1 MIYCVED
8 DGNIRELVVYT
19 LNTTGMEARGFED
32 GKSFMEALA
41 FETPELILLDIMLPG
56 EDGLSLLKKL
66 KNSAKTKEIPVI
78 MVTAKGAE
86 YDKVVGLDGGAD
98 DYVTKPFGM
107 MELVSRIKAV
117 LRRTKKEKEEGQY
130 SVGNL
135 SMDLKKHVVFVDG
148 KQVTLTLK
156 EFELLGRLVQN
167 HNIVLTRDR
176 LLEEVWGYD
185 FDGETRTVDVHIRS
199 LRQTILYGLKGI
211 SAYGHQA
218 RELGYYS
225 TQVDDFYIYGL
236 EALTD
241 DALTVEELIRMTM
254 RTGEMALEVM
264 KQLDEANTS
273 VYGNPYPHKVS
284 VRRKKGP
291 FIIVSG
297 HDFKDLEM
305 LLEQTKGTGI
315 NIYTHGE
322 MLPGHGYEGLKK
334 YPHLVGNFGGAW
346 QDQQK
351 EFDNL
356 PGCILMT
363 TNCLMRPREGYKD
376 RIYSTNV
383 VGWEGVKYIP
393 KKENGEKD
401 FHEIIEQAL
410 ALGGFSDDE
419 EEKEITVG
427 FAHQAVLTCAEKIV
441 EAVKD
446 GTIRHFFLIGGCD
459 GARPGRN
466 YYTEFAKMVPQDCVI
481 LTLACGKYRFNKLDF
496 GEIAGLPR
504 LMDVGQCNDVYSAVR
519 IATALADA
527 FNTDV
532 NGLPLSMIVSW
543 YEQKAVADLL
553 ALLSLGVRNIYLGPT
568 LPAFLSPNV
577 LQYLVDTFHIRAI
590 SNAEDDI
597 KTCLKQNIA

>member
-1 MIYCVED
+1 M
-8 DGNIRELVVYT
+8 GNNMD
-19 LNTTGMEARGFED
+19 LNYEMFCYQCEQTAG
-32 GKSFMEALA
+32 GKGCTKLGVCGK
-41 FETPELILLDIMLPG
+41 TPEIANLQDLLIFQIKGISCYGKVLVEQGQHMDKSIVSFIENVLFTTLTNVNFDADVHV
-56 EDGLSLLKKL
+56 ELLKVSQNIKEELREQTEAEINRPAAVYNLPETKSEML
-66 KNSAKTKEIPVI
+66 KDAPMAGI
-78 MVTAKGAE
+78 M
-86 YDKVVGLDGGAD
+86 YDKELDED
-98 DYVTKPFGM
+98 
-107 MELVSRIKAV
+107 
-117 LRRTKKEKEEGQY
+117 
-130 SVGNL
+130 
-135 SMDLKKHVVFVDG
+135 
-148 KQVTLTLK
+148 
-156 EFELLGRLVQN
+156 
-167 HNIVLTRDR
+167 
-176 LLEEVWGYD
+176 
-185 FDGETRTVDVHIRS
+185 IRS

-305 LLEQTKGTGI
+305 LLEQTKDTGI